1 MIATGLL
8 TNRAVRSPSYR
19 SNGREMFSP
28 LIVTQA
34 KRTSEFLFL
43 VLCIVMLTSPALA
56 YPRKRPPPTKLN
68 NITEISVPR
77 CRQVDPE
84 HLRYRMGKH
93 YDDSM
98 MAMDEE
104 DVKRST
110 LRERSIE
117 DDDDYENDDEDDEF
131 SDTVDDFDSNIDS
144 ISNTMLSDDGYR
156 NSQDRTVRTQDS
168 AYLDSRK
175 FMRRKKRQAIVEDDE
190 EEDDFDDDVTFYQ
203 RLMQLNVR
211 HKRAGARNGRRRK
224 QKLKRKEHLSW
235 KCKMKK
241 KWNKTKPG
249 YFPKYYNSVE
259 CLTKLCYYKLN
270 ECVEQGYTIN
280 LFKMDPNRCNP
291 VPTVGLNTTYEEVWV
306 FEKLHVNVWCEC
318 GNPKNKRKRK
328 NRRRR
333 PRDV

>member
-1 MIATGLL
+1 MDRHGKHGKLNGNATW
-8 TNRAVRSPSYR
+8 
-19 SNGREMFSP
+19 
-28 LIVTQA
+28 A

-43 VLCIVMLTSPALA
+43 VICFVMLTSPVLA

-68 NITEISVPR
+68 NITEITVPR
-77 CRQVDPE
+77 CRPVDPD
-84 HLRYRMGKH
+84 HLRYRMGRH
-93 YDDSM
+93 YDESR

-104 DVKRST
+104 DMKRST

-117 DDDDYENDDEDDEF
+117 DDDDFENDDDDEF
-131 SDTVDDFDSNIDS
+131 DDSVDDFDSNIDS
-144 ISNTMLSDDGYR
+144 ISNTMMSDGGYG
-156 NSQDRTVRTQDS
+156 NSQDRTVQTQDS
-168 AYLDSRK
+168 AYLDSMK
-175 FMRRKKRQAIVEDDE
+175 FMRKRKRRAVVEEE
-190 EEDDFDDDVTFYQ
+190 EEDDDDDDFDEDVTFYQ

-211 HKRAGARNGRRRK
+211 HKRAGPRSGRRRK
-224 QKLKRKEHLSW
+224 QKQKLKRKDHLSW

-241 KWNKTKPG
+241 IWNKTKPG

-291 VPTVGLNTTYEEVWV
+291 VPTVGVNTTYEEVWV

>member
-1 MIATGLL
+1 MIPSLPNTS
-8 TNRAVRSPSYR
+8 VRSPSYR
-19 SNGREMFSP
+19 TNGREMFSSS
-28 LIVTQA
+28 IVTQA
-34 KRTSEFLFL
+34 KRTSAFLSL
-43 VLCIVMLTSPALA
+43 VLCFVMLTSPVLA

-68 NITEISVPR
+68 NITEITVPR
-77 CRQVDPE
+77 CRPVDPQ
-84 HLRYRMGKH
+84 HLRYRMGKL
-93 YDDSM
+93 YDESR
-98 MAMDEE
+98 MAMDEG

-110 LRERSIE
+110 MRERSIE
-117 DDDDYENDDEDDEF
+117 DDDDFEDDDEF
-131 SDTVDDFDSNIDS
+131 DDSVDDFDMNIDS
-144 ISNTMLSDDGYR
+144 ISKTLNE
-156 NSQDRTVRTQDS
+156 DRTVQTQDS
-168 AYLDSRK
+168 YIDSKK
-175 FMRRKKRQAIVEDDE
+175 FMRRKKRRAMVEDEDE
-190 EEDDFDDDVTFYQ
+190 EEEDFDEDVTYYQ

-211 HKRAGARNGRRRK
+211 HKRAGPRSGRRRK
-224 QKLKRKEHLSW
+224 QKLKLKRKDHLSW

-241 KWNKTKPG
+241 IWNKTKPG

-318 GNPKNKRKRK
+318 GNPRNKRKRK

-333 PRDV
+333 PRAV

>member
-1 MIATGLL
+1 MNLGGQITPK
-8 TNRAVRSPSYR
+8 RS
-19 SNGREMFSP
+19 
-28 LIVTQA
+28 
-34 KRTSEFLFL
+34 SEFLFL
-43 VLCIVMLTSPALA
+43 VLCFVMLTSPALA
-56 YPRKRPPPTKLN
+56 YPRKRPPPTKLS
-68 NITEISVPR
+68 NITEITVPR
-77 CRQVDPE
+77 CSPVDPE
-84 HLRYRMGKH
+84 HLRYRMGKL
-93 YDDSM
+93 YDESR

-117 DDDDYENDDEDDEF
+117 DDDDFENDDDDDEF
-131 SDTVDDFDSNIDS
+131 GNTVDDFDLDIDS
-144 ISNTMLSDDGYR
+144 ISNSMSDGSYR
-156 NSQDRTVRTQDS
+156 NSQDTTVRTQDS
-168 AYLDSRK
+168 AYLDSMK
-175 FMRRKKRQAIVEDDE
+175 FMRRRKRRAIIEEEEED
-190 EEDDFDDDVTFYQ
+190 EDDFDEDVTFYQ

-211 HKRAGARNGRRRK
+211 HKRAGSRRGRRRKLK

-259 CLTKLCYYKLN
+259 CVTKLCYYKLN

-318 GNPKNKRKRK
+318 GNPKNKQKRK